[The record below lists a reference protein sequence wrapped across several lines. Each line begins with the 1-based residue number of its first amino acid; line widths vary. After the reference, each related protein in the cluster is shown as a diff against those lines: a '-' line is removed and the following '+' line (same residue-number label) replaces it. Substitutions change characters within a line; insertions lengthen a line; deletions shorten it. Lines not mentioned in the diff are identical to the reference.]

1 MPREPVQLQLFRRL
15 PTPPEAPP
23 TPPRGPRKRSPARK
37 ALQLA
42 FDFTLRALG
51 RVVSDDDTEYDY
63 PVHRMVRAEDAEPI
77 RPAVARSIFDLGC
90 NVEELHEM
98 ARMLTT
104 HGRTGHAAAFK
115 PVSAVKRADGVAQV
129 VGAAYPANRWTPERE
144 EAERIRRA
152 KQKPPKPV
160 RKARTRSKK
169 LIELIGGA
177 GDDE

>member
-15 PTPPEAPP
+15 PTPSEAKP
-23 TPPRGPRKRSPARK
+23 TPPRSPRKRSPARK

-51 RVVSDDDTEYDY
+51 RVISDDDTEYDY

-98 ARMLTT
+98 ARMLT
-104 HGRTGHAAAFK
+104 
-115 PVSAVKRADGVAQV
+115 P
-129 VGAAYPANRWTPERE
+129 
-144 EAERIRRA
+144 
-152 KQKPPKPV
+152 
-160 RKARTRSKK
+160 
-169 LIELIGGA
+169 
-177 GDDE
+177 